1 MKFHEKLKKIIKEK
15 GIPQKQIAEDTG
27 IPEVTLS
34 RWVTG
39 RHMPR
44 RPEFT
49 ALEKY
54 LGLPRNFL
62 EDNVE
67 INDSPEPQP
76 HEDTVDYWRERAEK
90 AEARLRALTD
100 AHPAA
105 EDMQELSADEYLNAL
120 RKAMRLVFNFITQDP
135 LSKN

>member
-1 MKFHEKLKKIIKEK
+1 MKFHEKLKKIIKER
-15 GIPQKQIAEDTG
+15 GVPQKQIAEDTG

-39 RHMPR
+39 RHIPR

-54 LGLPRNFL
+54 LQLPENFL

-67 INDSPEPQP
+67 INDTTSEPNV
-76 HEDTVDYWRERAEK
+76 DMVDYWRERAEK

-100 AHPAA
+100 THPAA

-120 RKAMRLVFNFITQDP
+120 RKAMRLVFNFITQDKFSNP
-135 LSKN
+135 